1 MLNSGSVQFFRSNG
15 FRSVW
20 NLGLKSHGLTPR
32 PPQGECKCS
41 TTLPQF
47 GLSLIRGATKLKPI
61 DVTDQHAGRCP
72 VKPKGKIQTK
82 GDSKHEATTSEL
94 HDHNGVICTVQC
106 GATVQY
112 YHNKTGNITNS
123 LQKEKLLPTDTGI
136 VSGMNSTPDFTLSVF
151 PSHES

>member
-1 MLNSGSVQFFRSNG
+1 MGWPPG
-15 FRSVW
+15 
-20 NLGLKSHGLTPR
+20 
-32 PPQGECKCS
+32 PQGECKCS

-123 LQKEKLLPTDTGI
+123 LQKEKLLPTDTESSLAWTQLQTSLFQSSPPTNHEW
-136 VSGMNSTPDFTLSVF
+136 VLNGMA
-151 PSHES
+151 